1 MISNKKDCANSPKVK
16 NSIKSIMPNDQK
28 EMGLVDWVQVRTF
41 TDLLHH
47 NDSLG
52 TDEKPHNPIFAL
64 FPTAKGPCIHER
76 GWRVASHN
84 KETIE
89 PHLQRNKDL
98 SLGLIVGV
106 HKPKPE
112 DWGKLPDH
120 KNKSGKIKTWGAT
133 DDHIKEVWGIFA
145 EGDSGKLDFDSQC
158 EQVRN
163 TGLLPSVEIF
173 TGNKSGHFYF

>member
-76 GWRVASHN
+76 GWS
-84 KETIE
+84 T
-89 PHLQRNKDL
+89 
-98 SLGLIVGV
+98 
-106 HKPKPE
+106 
-112 DWGKLPDH
+112 
-120 KNKSGKIKTWGAT
+120 
-133 DDHIKEVWGIFA
+133 
-145 EGDSGKLDFDSQC
+145 
-158 EQVRN
+158 
-163 TGLLPSVEIF
+163 
-173 TGNKSGHFYF
+173 Y